1 MVEHNPFC
9 PVAWAKFCAHI
20 MFLCACVAIY
30 RHQLVHQHHTKRPHL
45 FWAMAHYIDQ
55 PAPWDP
61 NDLVLYVVVR
71 PDPQTPHVHSCVL
84 HYESGWQTWI
94 PLPPGFQEE
103 HDPRNWELLHMRM
116 PERGDNLAHRGLN
129 PAEVLPWLQGL
140 QGRRANGFPSAMGCS
155 VSPQTK
161 ITPATMC
168 PRKKNMSKCST
179 NEIHFFGY
187 K

>member
-9 PVAWAKFCAHI
+9 PVAWAKFCGHI
-20 MFLCACVAIY
+20 MFLCACVPIY

-71 PDPQTPHVHSCVL
+71 PDPQTTHVHSCVL

-116 PERGDNLAHRGLN
+116 PERRQPGPQRSQSSRSATLTPRLAG
-129 PAEVLPWLQGL
+129 
-140 QGRRANGFPSAMGCS
+140 
-155 VSPQTK
+155 
-161 ITPATMC
+161 
-168 PRKKNMSKCST
+168 KKSQWISKCYGMLCLTPNQNHAS
-179 NEIHFFGY
+179 NDVSKKKRICPSVARMKYIFFGY